1 MRTNILK
8 IFLIRTAVESF
19 NKLALTGFARWKQT
33 CDSGR
38 IQRAAF
44 TDGLQ
49 MFLLNPAGPCLAIAA
64 MSSAEANA
72 DVFERRTAEAAES
85 DDAVGAEEVALKVCG
100 CLILAGATVGQAGR
114 ASGPIE
120 WLRNTL
126 LAVAAAPRQ
135 SDQAKVWVLFAA
147 DCLFLV
153 SCKLRGFL
161 PARTPCVHYCFCLQT
176 RFGSVFSSN
185 FACGCSGMP
194 VKVHAKMPGDAW
206 PEKVQIPSPASS
218 SDLDLSRACWMLAW
232 PCFQDDFWKVLC
244 QKLHS
249 AMCPT

>member
-1 MRTNILK
+1 
-8 IFLIRTAVESF
+8 
-19 NKLALTGFARWKQT
+19 
-33 CDSGR
+33 
-38 IQRAAF
+38 
-44 TDGLQ
+44 

-153 SCKLRGFL
+153 SCKLRG
-161 PARTPCVHYCFCLQT
+161 
-176 RFGSVFSSN
+176 
-185 FACGCSGMP
+185 MP

>member
-1 MRTNILK
+1 
-8 IFLIRTAVESF
+8 
-19 NKLALTGFARWKQT
+19 
-33 CDSGR
+33 
-38 IQRAAF
+38 
-44 TDGLQ
+44 
-49 MFLLNPAGPCLAIAA
+49 

-72 DVFERRTAEAAES
+72 DVFERQAAEAAES
-85 DDAVGAEEVALKVCG
+85 DDANEAVGDAEGVALKVCG
-100 CLILAGATVGQAGR
+100 CLILAGATVGQAGQ
-114 ASGPIE
+114 AGPIE

-161 PARTPCVHYCFCLQT
+161 PAHTPCVHCCFCLQT
-176 RFGSVFSSN
+176 RFGSAFSSN
-185 FACGCSGMP
+185 TCGCSGMP

-206 PEKVQIPSPASS
+206 PEKVRIPSPASAP
-218 SDLDLSRACWMLAW
+218 DLDLSRACWMLAW

-244 QKLHS
+244 QKLRS